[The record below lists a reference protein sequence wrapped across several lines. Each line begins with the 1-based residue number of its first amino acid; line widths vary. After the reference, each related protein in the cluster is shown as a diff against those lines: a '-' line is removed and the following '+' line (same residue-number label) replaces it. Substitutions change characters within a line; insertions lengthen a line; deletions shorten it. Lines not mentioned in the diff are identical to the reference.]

1 MERADLEATLAGF
14 AKHVSE
20 PVRKALYLADAAHR
34 GQVRK
39 YTNEPYILHPM
50 EVASILIRHG
60 IADDTTL
67 CAALLHDTTEDTDLT
82 YDAIGRELGT
92 EVIKLVYWLS
102 TDNVPKSQG
111 SRRVR
116 KMLAAEHISRSPLRA
131 KAVKLADILHN
142 TADIH
147 RNDPEFARTY
157 LSEKLDMV
165 HAIGP
170 TLDGFKDEHHVRIRQ
185 LAMFTL
191 NEIERMIWALPN

>member
-1 MERADLEATLAGF
+1 MDRSELEIVLANF
-14 AKHVSE
+14 AKHVNE
-20 PVRKALYLADAAHR
+20 PVHKALYMADAAHR

-39 YTNEPYILHPM
+39 YTGEPYILHPM
-50 EVASILIRHG
+50 QVAEILIKHG
-60 IADDTTL
+60 ISDEITI

-102 TDNVPKSQG
+102 TDNVSKSQG

-116 KMLAAEHISRSPLRA
+116 KMLAAEHISRAPLRA

-157 LSEKLDMV
+157 LAEKLDMV

-170 TLDGFKDEHHVRIRQ
+170 TLEGFKDEHHIRIRQ